1 MVQNN
6 DTIEISNNVFASN
19 SRGGIH
25 MYLTDKQATVNI
37 VNNNI
42 SGNINGSEAV
52 YIVDIGNDASSKLL
66 MAGNYLNLND
76 IVFPHDMVVIKN
88 IAAIIKENV
97 FYDNTA
103 RYTMSWVG
111 VSKES
116 ITSIITRNIFF
127 LNKGYFHT
135 LLLASNGREIINEN
149 YFSNPSNDF
158 ELSTLP
164 SLFPHIVVNASN
176 NWWGNIDPEIIMRRI
191 KDKRRA
197 TDLPRVIYKPF
208 LLSPT
213 QISSTGKYSFTTVFT
228 IRERW
233 FRWIIIIKNVKQ
245 GKCLSILI
253 WLSTLL
259 TTKCIILPNS
269 KSRQIWVNE
278 ILRKAYFNLLYNN

>member
-1 MVQNN
+1 MLKHHEDVRINIDESTFQEISGAAAVHYTSDPAIANKMKIRRSHVTLKGTDGEPIKPSIQMMVQNN
-6 DTIEISNNVFASN
+6 DTIEMSNNVFTSN

-25 MYLTDKQATVNI
+25 MYLNDKQATVNI
-37 VNNNI
+37 VNNMI

-66 MAGNYLNLND
+66 MAGNYINLND

-88 IAAIIKENV
+88 IAAIIKENI

-111 VSKES
+111 VSKEN
-116 ITSIITRNIFF
+116 ITSMITRNIFF
-127 LNKGYFHT
+127 LNKGYLHT
-135 LLLASNGREIINEN
+135 LLLKSNGREIIKEN
-149 YFSNPSNDF
+149 YFTNPNNDF

-197 TDLPRVIYKPF
+197 SDLPRVIYEPF
-208 LLSPT
+208 LLSPM
-213 QISSTGKYSFTTVFT
+213 QISSTGKY
-228 IRERW
+228 
-233 FRWIIIIKNVKQ
+233 
-245 GKCLSILI
+245 
-253 WLSTLL
+253 
-259 TTKCIILPNS
+259 
-269 KSRQIWVNE
+269 
-278 ILRKAYFNLLYNN
+278 

>member
-1 MVQNN
+1 MPNKVKIRRSRITLKGNDGEPIKPSIQMMVQNN
-6 DTIEISNNVFASN
+6 DTIEISNNVFTSS

-25 MYLTDKQATVNI
+25 MYLNNQQATVNI
-37 VNNNI
+37 VNNIISDNI
-42 SGNINGSEAV
+42 KGSEAV

-111 VSKES
+111 VSKKN

-127 LNKGYFHT
+127 LNKGYLHT
-135 LLLASNGREIINEN
+135 LLLKSNGREIIKEN
-149 YFSNPSNDF
+149 YFTNPSNDF

-164 SLFPHIVVNASN
+164 SIFPHIVVNASN

-191 KDKRRA
+191 KGKRRA
-197 TDLPRVIYKPF
+197 SDLPRVIYEPF

-213 QISSTGKYSFTTVFT
+213 QISSTGKYLFATVFT
-228 IRERW
+228 TRWRW
-233 FRWIIIIKNVKQ
+233 FRWVI
-245 GKCLSILI
+245 
-253 WLSTLL
+253 
-259 TTKCIILPNS
+259 
-269 KSRQIWVNE
+269 RE
-278 ILRKAYFNLLYNN
+278 R

>member
-1 MVQNN
+1 MKIRGSHVTLKGNDGEPIKPSIQMMVQNN

-25 MYLTDKQATVNI
+25 MYLNDKQATVNI
-37 VNNNI
+37 VNNII

-88 IAAIIKENV
+88 IAAVIKENV

-127 LNKGYFHT
+127 LNKGYLHT
-135 LLLASNGREIINEN
+135 LLLKSNGREIIKEN
-149 YFSNPSNDF
+149 YFTNPSNDF

-164 SLFPHIVVNASN
+164 SLLPHIVVNASN

-197 TDLPRVIYKPF
+197 TDLPRVIYEPF

-213 QISSTGKYSFTTVFT
+213 QISSTGKYLFTTVFK
-228 IRERW
+228 IWWSW
-233 FRWIIIIKNVKQ
+233 FRLILIIKNVICRENA
-245 GKCLSILI
+245 G
-253 WLSTLL
+253 
-259 TTKCIILPNS
+259 P
-269 KSRQIWVNE
+269 
-278 ILRKAYFNLLYNN
+278 Y